1 MTNVTKNDTITSG
14 DMEHLRCDNIF
25 QEDKELKICDERT
38 LKIISH
44 YNKHGKVYDGLC
56 LA

>member
-1 MTNVTKNDTITSG
+1 MWSICGVT
-14 DMEHLRCDNIF
+14 IF
-25 QEDKELKICDERT
+25 FKEDKELKICDERT

-44 YNKHGKVYDGLC
+44 YNKHSNVYDGLC